1 MQIRRFTFFIAIAA
15 TLALLLTACSGTPAP
30 TPTPTPTPIGGH
42 VAAPWERPT
51 AEPSTDQVVQCNRSP
66 EITKRFVESERD
78 ALGNH
83 VVTDVVVSPHPDQV
97 TYAGWAFLVVSFADT
112 DSPGIWAVDSKE
124 LKTPHAM
131 FAVNEVAA
139 NVLPYPWGSQFY
151 EEDAIGATEC

>member
-1 MQIRRFTFFIAIAA
+1 MIRRFILFITISA
-15 TLALLLTACSGTPAP
+15 TIALLLTACSGTPV
-30 TPTPTPTPIGGH
+30 PTPTPTPIGGH

-66 EITKRFVESERD
+66 EITKRFMASED
-78 ALGNH
+78 LGNH

-97 TYAGWAFLVVSFADT
+97 TYAGWAFLVVSFADM

-139 NVLPYPWGSQFY
+139 EVLPYPWGSQFY

>member
-1 MQIRRFTFFIAIAA
+1 MIRRFTFFIAIAA

-30 TPTPTPTPIGGH
+30 TPAPTPTPIGGH

-66 EITKRFVESERD
+66 EITKRFLASED
-78 ALGNH
+78 LGNH

-97 TYAGWAFLVVSFADT
+97 TYAGWAFLVVSFADM

-124 LKTPHAM
+124 LKPPHAM

>member
-1 MQIRRFTFFIAIAA
+1 MIRRFIAIA
-15 TLALLLTACSGTPAP
+15 TTILLLTACSGTPAP

-66 EITKRFVESERD
+66 EITERFMTGED
-78 ALGNH
+78 LGSH
-83 VVTDVVVSPHPDQV
+83 KVTDVIVSPHPDQD
-97 TYAGWAFLVVSFADT
+97 TYAGWAFLVVSFADM

-124 LKTPHAM
+124 LKPPHAM

>member
-1 MQIRRFTFFIAIAA
+1 MIRRFILFITISA
-15 TLALLLTACSGTPAP
+15 TIALLLTACSSTP

-66 EITKRFVESERD
+66 EITKRFMASED
-78 ALGNH
+78 LGNH

-139 NVLPYPWGSQFY
+139 EVLPYPWGSQFY

>member
-1 MQIRRFTFFIAIAA
+1 MIRRFILFITISA
-15 TLALLLTACSGTPAP
+15 TIALLLTACSSTPA
-30 TPTPTPTPIGGH
+30 PTPTPTPIGGH

-66 EITKRFVESERD
+66 EITKRFMASED
-78 ALGNH
+78 LGNH

-97 TYAGWAFLVVSFADT
+97 TYAGWAFLVVSFADM

-139 NVLPYPWGSQFY
+139 EVLPYPWGSQFY

>member
-1 MQIRRFTFFIAIAA
+1 MIRRFILFITISA
-15 TLALLLTACSGTPAP
+15 TIALLLTACSSTPAP

-66 EITKRFVESERD
+66 EITKRFLASED
-78 ALGNH
+78 LGNH

-97 TYAGWAFLVVSFADT
+97 TYAGWAFLVVSFADM

-124 LKTPHAM
+124 LKPPHAM

>member
-1 MQIRRFTFFIAIAA
+1 MIRRFAIAA
-15 TLALLLTACSGTPAP
+15 TLALLLTACSGTPE
-30 TPTPTPTPIGGH
+30 PTPTPTPIGGH

-66 EITKRFVESERD
+66 ELTKRFMASED
-78 ALGNH
+78 LGNH

-97 TYAGWAFLVVSFADT
+97 TYAGWAFLVVSFADM
-112 DSPGIWAVDSKE
+112 DSPGIWAVDSIN
-124 LKTPHAM
+124 LKPPHAM

-139 NVLPYPWGSQFY
+139 NVLPYYPWGSQFY

>member
-1 MQIRRFTFFIAIAA
+1 MIRRFILFITISA
-15 TLALLLTACSGTPAP
+15 TIALLLTACSSTPA
-30 TPTPTPTPIGGH
+30 PTPTPTPIGGH

-66 EITKRFVESERD
+66 EITKRFLASED
-78 ALGNH
+78 LGNH

-97 TYAGWAFLVVSFADT
+97 TYAGWAFLVVSFADM

>member
-1 MQIRRFTFFIAIAA
+1 MIRRFILFITISA
-15 TLALLLTACSGTPAP
+15 TIALLLTACSSTPAS

-66 EITKRFVESERD
+66 EITKRFMTGED
-78 ALGNH
+78 LGNH

-97 TYAGWAFLVVSFADT
+97 TYAGWAFLVVSFADM

-124 LKTPHAM
+124 LKPPHAM

-139 NVLPYPWGSQFY
+139 EVLPYPWGSQFY

>member
-1 MQIRRFTFFIAIAA
+1 MIRRFTFFIAIA
-15 TLALLLTACSGTPAP
+15 LLTACSGAPEPA
-30 TPTPTPTPIGGH
+30 PTPTPIGGH

-66 EITKRFVESERD
+66 ELTKRFMDAERD
-78 ALGNH
+78 VLGSH

-112 DSPGIWAVDSKE
+112 DSPGIWAVDSIN
-124 LKTPHAM
+124 LKPPHAM

>member
-1 MQIRRFTFFIAIAA
+1 MIRRFIFFIAISMTIA
-15 TLALLLTACSGTPAP
+15 LLTACSGTPA
-30 TPTPTPTPIGGH
+30 PTPTPTPIGGH

-66 EITKRFVESERD
+66 EITKRFIDAERD
-78 ALGNH
+78 VLGSH

-124 LKTPHAM
+124 LKPPHAM

>member
-1 MQIRRFTFFIAIAA
+1 MIRRFILFITISA
-15 TLALLLTACSGTPAP
+15 TIALLLTACSSTPTS
-30 TPTPTPTPIGGH
+30 TPTPMPTPIGGH

-51 AEPSTDQVVQCNRSP
+51 AEQPDQVVQCNRSP
-66 EITKRFVESERD
+66 EITKRFMASED
-78 ALGNH
+78 LGNH

-97 TYAGWAFLVVSFADT
+97 TYAGWAFLVVSFADM

-124 LKTPHAM
+124 LKPPHAM

-139 NVLPYPWGSQFY
+139 EVLPYPWGSQFY

>member
-1 MQIRRFTFFIAIAA
+1 MIRRFILFITISA
-15 TLALLLTACSGTPAP
+15 TSALLLTACSSTP

-66 EITKRFVESERD
+66 EITKRFMTGQD
-78 ALGNH
+78 LGNH

-97 TYAGWAFLVVSFADT
+97 TYAGWAFLVVSFADM

-124 LKTPHAM
+124 LKPPHAM

-139 NVLPYPWGSQFY
+139 EVLPYPWGSQFY